1 MKLSMELTD
10 LSITAAIEK
19 FDWVDSRKFNG
30 MQTWY
35 KLMLQPLPMKS
46 QNQIPFLKYSISTPT
61 TAITEHVLNLIQKVT
76 THAYNSVIK
85 QGAFHDSAIY

>member
-1 MKLSMELTD
+1 MELTD

-19 FDWVDSRKFNG
+19 FDWVDSRKFKG